1 MSRIG
6 QDAIVE
12 AEKGIKIIV
21 DGTPRIVSSDDLSPG
36 DELSYEQ
43 VVAFYTKPI
52 PSGPYIDVEVDYVN
66 SLENPPDGSLGKRRE
81 RQDSRGNCC
90 KFYVHVTDRS

>member
-1 MSRIG
+1 MSNTEK
-6 QDAIVE
+6 DAIVE

-43 VVAFYTKPI
+43 VLAFYTKPI

-66 SLENPPDGSLGKRRE
+66 SLENPPNDSLAKGENVKIQE
-81 RQDSRGNCC
+81 GTI
-90 KFYVHVTDRS
+90 FYVHITDRS

>member
-66 SLENPPDGSLGKRRE
+66 SLENPPDGSLGKGE
-81 RQDSRGNCC
+81 NVKIQEGTV
-90 KFYVHVTDRS
+90 FYVHVTDRS